1 MKFFSLLISSFAI
14 IQMTTAG
21 DEDILSNFIVPQ
33 NVTTVNGNFFTFTGL
48 QSIVGSNPPPT
59 FKVSKTSLVEFPALN
74 MDRVFPMMLFNS
86 RLGLLLHLTSILA
99 LPSFFSWLMVPF
111 KWDLWIQPTSSPVK
125 HYKRVIY
132 SWLLRG
138 LCTSSTMLI
147 WTNLAIAIAAF
158 GSANAGTVS
167 IPHTFCWPPALTTRS
182 WLHPSD
188 RRSPFKLSRL
198 VLLPSLEDG
207 TLYHQSNDFKT
218 FPYSLVFNAFSFSNY
233 YYFFWAIE

>member
-48 QSIVGSNPPPT
+48 QSIIGSNPPHT
-59 FKVSKTSLVEFPALN
+59 FRVSKTSLVEFPALN
-74 MDRVFPMMLFNS
+74 MDSVSYDALQFPVGTTTPPHIHPCSAELLFLVDGALQVGFVDTTNKLSSQTLQKGDIFVTPKGLVHFQYNAHSNKPGYSHCSFWECKCWNRFNS
-86 RLGLLLHLTSILA
+86 PYFL
-99 LPSFFSWLMVPF
+99 
-111 KWDLWIQPTSSPVK
+111 
-125 HYKRVIY
+125 
-132 SWLLRG
+132 
-138 LCTSSTMLI
+138 
-147 WTNLAIAIAAF
+147 
-158 GSANAGTVS
+158 
-167 IPHTFCWPPALTTRS
+167 LTTGIDDTI

-218 FPYSLVFNAFSFSNY
+218 FPYSLVFNAVSFSNY
-233 YYFFWAIE
+233 YYFF